1 MRPCPNEVIA
11 GVREI
16 LKREISPHLPDYAQ
30 PHLKRIMAVLRD
42 GRWDDAAF
50 DVLHENAQFADLAR
64 VCAAR
69 IDSAG
74 EQPEAL
80 EACAHALRAAAEF
93 GAPASFTEAN
103 SINRTLRGAL
113 VGCLEA
119 IRDNRLVALDDLGDD
134 LGDQIGARLLAV
146 NSQ

>member
-11 GVREI
+11 GVRDI

-50 DVLHENAQFADLAR
+50 DVLQENAQFADLAR

-69 IDSAG
+69 IDRAG
-74 EQPEAL
+74 ERPEAL
-80 EACAHALRAAAEF
+80 EGCASALRAAAEF
-93 GAPASFTEAN
+93 GAPASFAQAN
-103 SINRTLRGAL
+103 AINRTLRGAL

-119 IRDNRLVALDDLGDD
+119 MRDHRLVGLDD
-134 LGDQIGARLLAV
+134 LGDQIGATLLAV
-146 NSQ
+146 NPV